1 MSQTT
6 SNSGES
12 GKAAA
17 KPLNVALIIIT
28 ILSLAI
34 AGYSTVNPHVTTVT
48 QQQFVT
54 TTQSIHSTLTVMSVG
69 TQTVTS
75 SVSRV
80 ITINLP
86 AGQYQ
91 YCNPYNCSPYA
102 APPGYPGLGCGPYTV
117 ASDTTVQ
124 CSGYL
129 YADGSGCVDLLVPV
143 DNGYSNNIQQYYY
156 LQNLPA
162 SHPPIGSWVTVTG
175 QLNQQGN
182 NAGPNGGACPSS
194 YINVTSIK

>member
-1 MSQTT
+1 
-6 SNSGES
+6 
-12 GKAAA
+12 A

-91 YCNPYNCSPYA
+91 YCNSYNCSPYA

>member
-6 SNSGES
+6 GNSDES

-17 KPLNVALIIIT
+17 KPLNVVLIIIT
-28 ILSLAI
+28 ILSLGV
-34 AGYSTVNPHVTTVT
+34 AGYSTINPHITTVT
-48 QQQFVT
+48 QQQFVMN
-54 TTQSIHSTLTVMSVG
+54 TQFLHTTLTVVNVA
-69 TQTVTS
+69 TETVTS
-75 SVSRV
+75 VPIV
-80 ITINLP
+80 PTISLP
-86 AGQYQ
+86 TGHYQ
-91 YCNPYNCSPYA
+91 YCNSYNCSPYA
-102 APPGYPGLGCGPYTV
+102 APPGYHDFGCGPYTV

-129 YADGSGCVDLLVPV
+129 YADGSGCIDLLVPV

-156 LQNLPA
+156 LRNLPA

-194 YINVTSIK
+194 YINVTSVR